1 MILLLDLIPLT
12 VSLLQQ
18 EFKEKQI
25 ILSNVPLKSGNNYNL
40 ARVQDKTIIIGSD
53 DHSHAIR
60 TIDQQL
66 LISGSSVPVTAA
78 SIHVGN
84 SGNVTIIREQGT
96 GLNPMLKLENSVA
109 NGACSM
115 TFVGDNTWTIG
126 TRNDT
131 TVNDRYFQIRDNTV
145 LSAAPTT
152 NSEVAI
158 AFGPRIGVG
167 AASSMSIFLPSFPT
181 GTGNTVKYDTTTN
194 ELTYDAS
201 SQKIK
206 KNIVSPS
213 ASIYDNI
220 LSLQPK
226 YFERK
231 DTSDNKQYLGFIAEE
246 TAVISNK
253 FVTLGPDWAFNENGF
268 LRHDDL
274 LSNDQVPI
282 DIDDRAIIAALVGKI
297 QDLESRLK
305 QLENK

>member
-1 MILLLDLIPLT
+1 M
-12 VSLLQQ
+12 
-18 EFKEKQI
+18 
-25 ILSNVPLKSGNNYNL
+25 SNVPLKPGNNYRL

-53 DHSHAIR
+53 DHSHAARI
-60 TIDQQL
+60 IDQQL
-66 LISGSSVPVTAA
+66 IISGASVPNGAAA
-78 SIHVGN
+78 SIHVTN
-84 SGNVTIIREQGT
+84 TGNVKIVREIGT
-96 GLNPMLKLENSVA
+96 GTLPMLKLENSVA
-109 NGACSM
+109 AGHCAM
-115 TFVGDNTWTIG
+115 QFAGDNIWTIG
-126 TRNDT
+126 SYNDT
-131 TVNDRYFQIRDNTV
+131 TANERYFQIRDNSV
-145 LSAAPTT
+145 LTTAANT
-152 NSEVAI
+152 NNTVAI
-158 AFGPRIGVG
+158 AFGPKIGSG
-167 AASSMSIFLPSFPT
+167 AASAMSVFLPNLPT
-181 GTGNTVKYDTTTN
+181 GTGNNVKYDTTTN
-194 ELTYDAS
+194 ELIYDAS

-246 TAVISNK
+246 TADISNK